1 SMDGVTR
8 FGKVEF
14 NVRDVEFVIVGNG
27 SLDHIVPIKFMK
39 QSLGR
44 LKRVLRGHHEPH
56 LVEVGR
62 FNHDVGDNEMSDV
75 DGIERSKEQAYP
87 GSLIHGYWAGMS
99 FFLNSSYN
107 RCASASDVSR
117 FSLRRTTSN
126 WSLNVVSNFALK
138 RRRER
143 LSSVSVPR
151 SLSRSLSTSSEGTL
165 TNTASARSP
174 K

>member
-1 SMDGVTR
+1 
-8 FGKVEF
+8 
-14 NVRDVEFVIVGNG
+14 
-27 SLDHIVPIKFMK
+27 
-39 QSLGR
+39 
-44 LKRVLRGHHEPH
+44 
-56 LVEVGR
+56 VEVGR

-126 WSLNVVSNFALK
+126 WALNVVSNFAWTL
-138 RRRER
+138 RRYD
-143 LSSVSVPR
+143 LSSVPVRPSFGP
-151 SLSRSLSTSSEGTL
+151 SLSTSREGTL